1 MEVNVAPNYQNIKW
15 TYQRK
20 NIKSKGE
27 KTLKMQVY
35 TNCSFQLIEDTKS
48 QKDSEYYTSDSVDK

>member
-1 MEVNVAPNYQNIKW
+1 MEVNVAPSYKNIKW

-27 KTLKMQVY
+27 ETLKMQVY

-48 QKDSEYYTSDSVDK
+48 QDSEYYTSDSVDK

>member
-1 MEVNVAPNYQNIKW
+1 MEVNVSPNYQNIKW

-35 TNCSFQLIEDTKS
+35 TNCSIQLIEDNKS
-48 QKDSEYYTSDSVDK
+48 QKDSEYYSSDSVDK